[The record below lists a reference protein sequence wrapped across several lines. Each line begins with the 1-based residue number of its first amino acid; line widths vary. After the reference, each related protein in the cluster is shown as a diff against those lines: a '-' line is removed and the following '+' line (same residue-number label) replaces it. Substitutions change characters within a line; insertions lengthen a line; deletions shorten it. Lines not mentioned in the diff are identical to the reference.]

1 MTSLLLALAVVLLA
15 SLLAGLVRVAIGPTA
30 ADRMLAVQLMGST
43 SVCVLLLVARAWDR
57 PELVDVSLVFGL
69 LAAVAAV
76 AFTRYG
82 GEIGE
87 RKEEAR

>member
-1 MTSLLLALAVVLLA
+1 MTSWLLSLAVVLLA
-15 SLLAGLVRVAIGPTA
+15 SLLAGMVRVAVGPTV
-30 ADRMLAVQLMGST
+30 ADRMLAAQLMGTT
-43 SVCVLLLVARAWDR
+43 SVCVLLLTARAWNR
-57 PELVDVSLVFGL
+57 PELVDVALVFGL

-87 RKEEAR
+87 EGER